1 MAITVGV
8 AGSRITANAA
18 AVATAMASG
27 TTTAEVQALGKVL
40 TLLAD
45 RPSVLFQVLSLV
57 NDKQLTE
64 KK

>member
-18 AVATAMASG
+18 TVATAMGGG
-27 TTTAEVQALGKVL
+27 TTAAEVQALGKVL
-40 TLLAD
+40 STLAD
-45 RPSVLFQVLSLV
+45 RPSVLFQVLRLV